1 MPPAR
6 KQDLKPKEKNP
17 SVLESQVENI
27 LRQLN
32 ELSEEHN
39 RTRRAATT
47 ANEDNAETARKVDA
61 HEKRIGL
68 LEAGLGTVEM
78 ILGKITEFT
87 DRLRGH
93 DEVLAGH
100 DERITRL
107 ERTSGASTG
116 GIFLVWLV
124 TVLVTEA
131 VVFLGWLNMAGLRNG
146 AGRKLGDIAGYNT
159 VFTWAAVAAFV
170 VITAVTLVLRANE
183 PKASSSNPPRQEPE
197 AQEAEE
203 AATETSEEESQ
214 DSTEEVETAEATS

>member
-1 MPPAR
+1 MPEESALE
-6 KQDLKPKEKNP
+6 KQ
-17 SVLESQVENI
+17 VQRV
-27 LRQLN
+27 LRQLSV
-32 ELSEEHN
+32 LSGEHE
-39 RTRRAATT
+39 RTRRGATT
-47 ANEDNAETARKVDA
+47 ANKVASETSRRVDA

-68 LEAGLGTVEM
+68 LEAGLGTIET
-78 ILGKITEFT
+78 ILGKITEFSN
-87 DRLRGH
+87 RFRSH
-93 DEVLAGH
+93 DEDLANH
-100 DERITRL
+100 EERITRL

-146 AGRKLGDIAGYNT
+146 AGRKLGDIAGYDT

-203 AATETSEEESQ
+203 VATEASEEESQ
-214 DSTEEVETAEATS
+214 DSTEEVENAEASS

>member
-1 MPPAR
+1 MPEESALE
-6 KQDLKPKEKNP
+6 KQ
-17 SVLESQVENI
+17 VQRI
-27 LRQLN
+27 LRQLD
-32 ELSEEHN
+32 ELSGEHD
-39 RTRRAATT
+39 RTRRGATT
-47 ANEDNAETARKVDA
+47 ANKVASETSRRVDA

-68 LEAGLGTVEM
+68 LEAGLGTIET
-78 ILGKITEFT
+78 ILGKITEFSN
-87 DRLRGH
+87 RFRSH
-93 DEVLAGH
+93 DEDLANH
-100 DERITRL
+100 EERITRL

-146 AGRKLGDIAGYNT
+146 AGRKLGDIAGYDT

-214 DSTEEVETAEATS
+214 DSTEEAKPAEATS